1 MITNYPMLKI
11 KTRSNLI
18 PTDVLM
24 IYLPLNLTTEINN
37 KFASGAKSIFINK
50 ALARLS

>member
-11 KTRSNLI
+11 KTHSNLI

-24 IYLPLNLTTEINN
+24 IYLPLNLTTEIN